1 MARKFT
7 DDDLQANFDLQV
19 SWKQRFVKKH
29 GHERSPHGQMKL
41 LYSNLL
47 GLALVEQHL
56 HKRPDKEIQLVVAG
70 ASPGTHMLV
79 LLRHLSQWMEKR
91 NVRMTLYDPAPLDP
105 ELQQIVNDSKGIM
118 QFEPRVFEDR
128 DAEEWVKEKGH
139 DCLVFFSDI
148 RSDIHGKNEHVSA
161 DEDKIADDMQAQK
174 TWVETMQPDYCMLK
188 FHAPHATQDRKS
200 VESSL
205 WYLHGRLYEQGY
217 VGLFSAEY
225 RLFCT
230 KADIRTE
237 QSYSTAAIERH
248 AFFHTKF
255 TRPAMFDVHDKTMPY
270 DEAFAAH
277 VSRKAQSL
285 GLIHDAEQLLRDAKE
300 LLLVAPMHFSWHH
313 AGPSRVDALLVR
325 MLQTL

>member
-1 MARKFT
+1 MSRQFK
-7 DDDLQANFDLQV
+7 DSDLQAHLDLQEP
-19 SWKQRFVKKH
+19 WNQHFVDLH
-29 GHERSPHGQMKL
+29 DHESNRHGQMKL
-41 LYSNLL
+41 LCSNLL

-56 HKRPDKEIQLVVAG
+56 QGRTDSIHLVVVG

-79 LLRHLSQWMEKR
+79 LLRHLPRWIKKR
-91 NVRMTLYDPAPLDP
+91 QVRMTLYDREPLHESLQRIVDQPAAK
-105 ELQQIVNDSKGIM
+105 IS
-118 QFEPRVFEDR
+118 FEQRFFTDE
-128 DAEEWVKEKGH
+128 DAEMYRTQKGD

-148 RSDIHGKNEHVSA
+148 RSKIHAKHQHGST
-161 DEDKIADDMQAQK
+161 DETKIAEDMRAQER
-174 TWVETMQPDYCMLK
+174 WVKTMQPDYCMLK
-188 FHAPHATQDRKS
+188 FHAPHATKDRKS

-230 KADIRTE
+230 KADIERQHE
-237 QSYSTAAIERH
+237 YSTAAIEGH

-255 TRPAMFDVHDKTMPY
+255 TRPAMFDVHDKKMPY

-277 VSRKAQSL
+277 VARKAQSL
-285 GLIHDAEQLLRDAKE
+285 GLIHDAEQLLRDAKK
-300 LLLVAPMHFSWHH
+300 LLVAPMHFSWHH
-313 AGPSRVDALLVR
+313 AGRSRVDALLVR